1 MAKKSVISKFF
12 SKLPS
17 QVSSGVQ
24 QDVKTEKTARIKT
37 PKLKLVIFIV
47 DWNRANVITNV
58 CVNEKVRFHFTCVGM
73 GTASSEILNLLGIGS
88 GEKAVILCLEQE
100 IGVQVLMKEVR
111 KELKSH
117 GPGAGIAFTVPLSAV
132 NDPILLVF
140 KQSILKNENLSEKNF
155 EKNSGKGANMANK
168 HSHDLI
174 LSIVNHG
181 YTDELM
187 NTARAAG
194 ARGGTVLHARGTAH
208 EGPVKFFGISV
219 QDEKEMI
226 LILAEND
233 KKVPI
238 MQAVS
243 EKYGLNTAAHGLVFS
258 LPVDNVIGL
267 SAE

>member
-1 MAKKSVISKFF
+1 MVDKSIFSKIF

-17 QVSSGVQ
+17 KLKRMQPGK
-24 QDVKTEKTARIKT
+24 KTEKPQQKQT
-37 PKLKLVIFIV
+37 PILKLVIFIV
-47 DWNRANVITNV
+47 DWSNAHTITNV
-58 CVNEKVRFHFTCVGM
+58 CENEKVRFHFTSVGR
-73 GTASSEILNLLGIGS
+73 GTASSEILDILGIGS
-88 GEKAVILCLEQE
+88 SDKAVILCLEQE
-100 IGVQVLMKEVR
+100 IGVQVLMREVR
-111 KELKSH
+111 KELKIY
-117 GPGAGIAFTVPLSAV
+117 GPGAGIAFTIPLSAI

-140 KQSILKNENLSEKNF
+140 KQSILKSEKIQ
-155 EKNSGKGANMANK
+155 EKNPVKGANMANK
-168 HSHDLI
+168 FSHDLI

-219 QDEKEMI
+219 QDEKELI

-238 MQAVS
+238 MQAIS
-243 EKYGLNTAAHGLVFS
+243 ENFGLNTKAQGLIFS

-267 SAE
+267 SAG

>member
-1 MAKKSVISKFF
+1 MVDKSIFSKIF

-17 QVSSGVQ
+17 KLKRMQPGK
-24 QDVKTEKTARIKT
+24 KTETLKQKQT
-37 PKLKLVIFIV
+37 PILKLVIFIV
-47 DWNRANVITNV
+47 DWNSAHTITNV
-58 CVNEKVRFHFTCVGM
+58 CVNEKVRFHFTCVGR
-73 GTASSEILNLLGIGS
+73 GTASSEILDILGIGS

-100 IGVQVLMKEVR
+100 IGVQVLMREVR
-111 KELKSH
+111 KELKIY
-117 GPGAGIAFTVPLSAV
+117 GPGAGIAFTIPLSAI

-140 KQSILKNENLSEKNF
+140 KQSILKSEKIQ
-155 EKNSGKGANMANK
+155 EKNPVKGANMANK
-168 HSHDLI
+168 FSHDLI

-219 QDEKEMI
+219 QDEKELI

-238 MQAVS
+238 MQAIS
-243 EKYGLNTAAHGLVFS
+243 ENFGLNTKAQGLIFS

-267 SAE
+267 SAG

>member
-1 MAKKSVISKFF
+1 MVDKSVFSRIL

-17 QVSSGVQ
+17 KLTRIQKN
-24 QDVKTEKTARIKT
+24 VKKEKTPQKQM

-47 DWNRANVITNV
+47 DWSSAHSITNV
-58 CVNEKVRFHFTCVGM
+58 CVNEKVRFHFTSVGR
-73 GTASSEILNLLGIGS
+73 GTANSEILNLLGIGS

-111 KELKSH
+111 KELKVY

-132 NDPILLVF
+132 NDPILMVF
-140 KQSILKNENLSEKNF
+140 KQSILKNENLSG
-155 EKNSGKGANMANK
+155 KNSDKGANMASK

-174 LSIVNHG
+174 VSIVNHG

-187 NTARAAG
+187 NKAREAG

-219 QDEKEMI
+219 QDEKEII
-226 LILAEND
+226 LILSEYD

-238 MQAVS
+238 MQAIS
-243 EKYGLNTAAHGLVFS
+243 ENYGLNTKAQGLIFS

>member
-1 MAKKSVISKFF
+1 MAKNSVISKIL

-17 QVSSGVQ
+17 KLSGIQ
-24 QDVKTEKTARIKT
+24 LDLKPEKNAQIKI

-47 DWNRANVITNV
+47 DLSRAHTITNV
-58 CVNEKVRFHFTCVGM
+58 CVNEKVRFQFTCVGT
-73 GTASSEILNLLGIGS
+73 GTANSEILNLLGIGS
-88 GEKAVILCLEQE
+88 GEKAVIFCLEQDV
-100 IGVQVLMKEVR
+100 GVQVLMKEVK
-111 KELKSH
+111 KELKVY

-132 NDPILLVF
+132 NDPILMVF
-140 KQSILKNENLSEKNF
+140 KQSILKSEKISE
-155 EKNSGKGANMANK
+155 EKSGKGANMANK

-174 LSIVNHG
+174 VSIVNHG
-181 YTDELM
+181 YTDEIM

-194 ARGGTVLHARGTAH
+194 AKGGTVLHARGTAH

-226 LILAEND
+226 LILSECD

-238 MQAVS
+238 MQAMS
-243 EKYGLNTAAHGLVFS
+243 ENYGLNTKAHGLIFS

>member
-1 MAKKSVISKFF
+1 MIDKSVFSKIL

-17 QVSSGVQ
+17 KLKGIQPGK
-24 QDVKTEKTARIKT
+24 KTEKPAQKQT

-47 DWNRANVITNV
+47 DWSRAHTITNV
-58 CVNEKVRFHFTCVGM
+58 CENEKVRFHFTSVGM
-73 GTASSEILNLLGIGS
+73 GTASSEILDLLGIGS

-100 IGVQVLMKEVR
+100 IGVQVLMREVR
-111 KELKSH
+111 KELKIY
-117 GPGAGIAFTVPLSAV
+117 GPGAGIAFTIPLSAV

-140 KQSILKNENLSEKNF
+140 KQSILKSEKIQ

-168 HSHDLI
+168 FSHDLI

-219 QDEKEMI
+219 QDEKELI

-238 MQAVS
+238 MQAIS
-243 EKYGLNTAAHGLVFS
+243 ENYGLNTKAQGLIFS

>member
-1 MAKKSVISKFF
+1 MIDKSIFSRIL

-17 QVSSGVQ
+17 KLTSIQ
-24 QDVKTEKTARIKT
+24 QGKKTEKTPQKQM

-47 DWNRANVITNV
+47 DWSRTHIITNV
-58 CVNEKVRFHFTCVGM
+58 CVNEKVRFHFTCVGR
-73 GTASSEILNLLGIGS
+73 GTANSEILDLLGIGS

-100 IGVQVLMKEVR
+100 IGVNVLMKEVR

-117 GPGAGIAFTVPLSAV
+117 GPGAGIAFTVPLSAI

-140 KQSILKNENLSEKNF
+140 KQSILKNENISG
-155 EKNSGKGANMANK
+155 KNSGKGANMASK

-174 LSIVNHG
+174 VSIVNHG

-187 NTARAAG
+187 NTARTAG

-219 QDEKEMI
+219 QDEKEIIM
-226 LILAEND
+226 ILAEND

-238 MQAVS
+238 MQAIS
-243 EKYGLNTAAHGLVFS
+243 ENYGLNTKAQGLIFS

>member
-1 MAKKSVISKFF
+1 MIDKSIFSKIF

-17 QVSSGVQ
+17 KLKRIQPEK
-24 QDVKTEKTARIKT
+24 KTEKPQQKQM

-47 DWNRANVITNV
+47 DWSRAHTITNV
-58 CVNEKVRFHFTCVGM
+58 CENEKVRFHFTSVGR
-73 GTASSEILNLLGIGS
+73 GTASSDILDLLGIGS

-100 IGVQVLMKEVR
+100 IGVQVLMREVR
-111 KELKSH
+111 KELKVY
-117 GPGAGIAFTVPLSAV
+117 GPGAGIAFTVPLSAI

-140 KQSILKNENLSEKNF
+140 KKSILKSEKIQ
-155 EKNSGKGANMANK
+155 EKNPGKGANMANK
-168 HSHDLI
+168 FSHDLI
-174 LSIVNHG
+174 VSIVNHG

-187 NTARAAG
+187 NTARNAG

-219 QDEKEMI
+219 QDEKEVI
-226 LILAEND
+226 LILSEND

-238 MQAVS
+238 MRAIS
-243 EKYGLNTAAHGLVFS
+243 ENYGLNTKAQGLIFS
-258 LPVDNVIGL
+258 LPVDSVIGL

>member
-1 MAKKSVISKFF
+1 MAEKSVFSKFF
-12 SKLPS
+12 SKPPS
-17 QVSSGVQ
+17 QLSGAQ
-24 QDVKTEKTARIKT
+24 QDAAQEKTARVKT

-47 DWNRANVITNV
+47 DWSRANVITNV
-58 CVNEKVRFHFTCVGM
+58 CVTEKVRFHFTCVGT
-73 GTASSEILNLLGIGS
+73 GTASSEILDLLGIGS
-88 GEKAVILCLEQE
+88 GEKAVVLCIEQE

-132 NDPILLVF
+132 NDPVLMVF
-140 KQSILKNENLSEKNF
+140 KQSILKNEKISEK
-155 EKNSGKGANMANK
+155 SPGKGANMANK

-181 YTDELM
+181 YTDEIM

-208 EGPVKFFGISV
+208 EGAVKFFGISV

-226 LILAEND
+226 LILSEND

-238 MQAVS
+238 MQAIS
-243 EKYGLNTAAHGLVFS
+243 ENYGLNTKAHGLVFS

>member
-1 MAKKSVISKFF
+1 MVNKSVISRIL

-17 QVSSGVQ
+17 KLKRIQ
-24 QDVKTEKTARIKT
+24 QGKKTEKPLQKQT
-37 PKLKLVIFIV
+37 PKLKLVVFIV
-47 DWNRANVITNV
+47 DWNKAHSITNV
-58 CVNEKVRFHFTCVGM
+58 CVNEKVRFHFTSVGR

-88 GEKAVILCLEQE
+88 GEKAVILCLEQD

-111 KELKSH
+111 KELKIY
-117 GPGAGIAFTVPLSAV
+117 GPGAGIAFTVPLSAI

-140 KQSILKNENLSEKNF
+140 KQSKLKNENLSGN
-155 EKNSGKGANMANK
+155 NSGKGENMASK

-174 LSIVNHG
+174 VSIVNHG
-181 YTDELM
+181 YTDDLM
-187 NTARAAG
+187 NKAREAG

-219 QDEKEMI
+219 QDEKEII
-226 LILAEND
+226 LILSENE

-238 MQAVS
+238 MQAIS
-243 EKYGLNTAAHGLVFS
+243 ENYGLNTEAHGLIFS

-267 SAE
+267 SAG

>member
-1 MAKKSVISKFF
+1 MVDKSVFSRIL

-17 QVSSGVQ
+17 KLTRIQKN
-24 QDVKTEKTARIKT
+24 VKKEKTPQKQM

-47 DWNRANVITNV
+47 DWSSAHSITNV
-58 CVNEKVRFHFTCVGM
+58 CVNEKVRFHFTSVGR
-73 GTASSEILNLLGIGS
+73 GTANSEILNLLGIGS

-111 KELKSH
+111 KELKVY

-132 NDPILLVF
+132 NDPILMVF
-140 KQSILKNENLSEKNF
+140 KQSILKNENLSG
-155 EKNSGKGANMANK
+155 KNSDKGANMASK

-174 LSIVNHG
+174 VSIVNHG

-187 NTARAAG
+187 NKAREAG

-219 QDEKEMI
+219 QDEKEII
-226 LILAEND
+226 LILSEYD

-238 MQAVS
+238 MQTIS
-243 EKYGLNTAAHGLVFS
+243 ENYGLNTKAQGLIFS